1 MSTKVYFDER
11 TGKVVVR
18 GITVAPGSMDL
29 KYKHFAGDPTD
40 TNEAGKQNFC
50 VKISEEDAEK
60 LQKDLEAH
68 NLFLNIKKDKYED
81 TYFKIV
87 ISDSATITRMKPGR
101 TAPFAIDPKDTDMM
115 RSIDKALIADGAISC
130 SPCYLKKYSR
140 WTCYLSSM
148 WFIPCV
154 DPVQEEIDAAEF
166 EHPSEEDVYPTNEV
180 PFE

>member
-1 MSTKVYFDER
+1 MSTKVYFDEKS
-11 TGKVVVR
+11 GKVIVR
-18 GITVAPGSMDL
+18 GIKVAPGSMDL
-29 KYKHFAGDPTD
+29 KYKNFAGDATD

-68 NLFLNIKKDKYED
+68 GLFINIKKDKYD
-81 TYFKIV
+81 DIYFKIV
-87 ISDSATITRMKPGR
+87 ISHLVPPVITRMKPGR
-101 TAPFAIDPKDTDMM
+101 TSPFAIDSSDHDMM
-115 RSIDKALIADGAISC
+115 KTLDKCLIADGAISC

-148 WFIPCV
+148 WFIPFV
-154 DPVQEEIDAAEF
+154 DPVQEDIDNAEC
-166 EHPSEEDVYPTNEV
+166 EYPTEEDLDGV